1 VTAIE
6 RPIAASG
13 TFDIG
18 DLTIETT
25 TREEISGGSCRSTA
39 GPITREALQSR
50 ASLP

>member
-18 DLTIETT
+18 DLTIEIT
-25 TREEISGGSCRSTA
+25 TREEISGGSCRAVFCPLS
-39 GPITREALQSR
+39 PR
-50 ASLP
+50 